1 MTEEASIL
9 TQTCPHCGAP
19 LHPDAVFCPY
29 CARSVTEFWRRW
41 HISLSSWFREYVYI
55 PLGGN
60 RVSVPRH
67 MLNLLIV
74 WTLTGLWHGASWNF
88 VVWGLYYGVLL
99 IVEKYLLRRVTEKL
113 PLIGN
118 VYTMLLAAVG
128 WVFFFSP
135 TLSSAIGYLQVM
147 FGRTASPLTDNMG
160 MYYLL
165 TSLLLFWLSWLCST
179 PLPSGIC
186 GRQWQKGR
194 VKPALLLLYLGLFL
208 LSTAYLIHDTY
219 NPFLYFRF

>member
-1 MTEEASIL
+1 M
-9 TQTCPHCGAP
+9 
-19 LHPDAVFCPY
+19 AVGLGKMFGFEFKENFHYPY

-135 TLSSAIGYLQVM
+135 TLGSAIGYLQVM

-160 MYYLL
+160 MYC
-165 TSLLLFWLSWLCST
+165 TWACFS
-179 PLPSGIC
+179 
-186 GRQWQKGR
+186 
-194 VKPALLLLYLGLFL
+194 
-208 LSTAYLIHDTY
+208 
-219 NPFLYFRF
+219 